1 MITSHGGVLRVGHEG
16 SDGLRS
22 VGVSEQT
29 GETLWQQV
37 QQALQP
43 NLSRPTFE
51 TWIRPARFLSFSAGE
66 LRLEAPNA
74 FTCSWLRKNYQ
85 SQIAAVASEIA
96 GCSVAVEVVAA
107 SGGTDPHPSLAGTP
121 PAESPLPASGSSEA
135 PAAAGNVLF
144 PGSRASDSVPG
155 SLPAGPGQQG
165 MAAAITPQSPAG
177 GIPLA
182 GLNSRYSFSR
192 FVVGPNSRMAHAA
205 ALAVAESPGREFNPL
220 FICGGVGLGKTHLMQ
235 AIGHYR
241 LEIDPL
247 ARVFYVSTETFTNDL
262 IQAIRKDGMQA
273 FRDRYR
279 AADLILVD
287 DIQFIEG
294 KEYTQE
300 EFFHTFNA
308 LHEAGRQIVIA
319 SDRPPS
325 QIPRL
330 QERLISRF
338 SMGLIADIQVP
349 DLETRMAI
357 LQKKAEGEEMHLPR
371 DLIQYIAGRFTSN
384 IRELEGA
391 LTRAGAFAS
400 ITGLPMTVESVAPML
415 DPVGHDVEVTPK
427 QVLDKV
433 SEVFGVGIEEMK
445 SPSRRRN
452 VSQARQVGMFLMR
465 QSTTLS
471 LPRIG
476 EVFGGKD
483 HSTVMYAIEQVEKKL
498 SSDPTTARQV
508 QQVRD
513 LLQIDSRKRR

>member
-1 MITSHGGVLRVGHEG
+1 LWP
-16 SDGLRS
+16 S
-22 VGVSEQT
+22 VQQGEQ
-29 GETLWQQV
+29 LWHQV
-37 QQALQP
+37 QQDLQAS
-43 NLSRPTFE
+43 LSKPTFE
-51 TWIRPARFLSFSAGE
+51 TWIRPARCTGYDQGRLE
-66 LRLEAPNA
+66 LEAPNSFA
-74 FTCSWLRKNYQ
+74 CGWLRKNYLTAI
-85 SQIAAVASEIA
+85 STAASAIA
-96 GCSVAVEVVAA
+96 GQPVAVVVQAA
-107 SGGTDPHPSLAGTP
+107 NGHAQVDAGAGAPSTAAGERDRGQEP
-121 PAESPLPASGSSEA
+121 QG
-135 PAAAGNVLF
+135 PAAAAQPLSGM
-144 PGSRASDSVPG
+144 PSRLS
-155 SLPAGPGQQG
+155 
-165 MAAAITPQSPAG
+165 
-177 GIPLA
+177 A
-182 GLNSRYSFSR
+182 GLNPRYVFNR

-205 ALAVAESPGREFNPL
+205 SLAVAEAPGREFNPL
-220 FICGGVGLGKTHLMQ
+220 FLCGGVGLGKTHLMQ

-241 LEIDPL
+241 LEIDPD

-319 SDRPPS
+319 SDRPPN

-338 SMGLIADIQVP
+338 SMGLIADIQAP

-357 LQKKAEGEEMHLPR
+357 LHKKAEQEQMSLPR
-371 DLIQYIAGRFTSN
+371 ELIQFIAGRFTSN

-391 LTRAGAFAS
+391 LTRAVAFVS

-415 DPVGHDVEVTPK
+415 DPVSGDVDVTPD
-427 QVLDKV
+427 QVLTKV
-433 SEVFGVGIEEMK
+433 AEVFSVSPDEMR
-445 SPSRRRN
+445 SASRKRN

-465 QSTTLS
+465 QCTDLS

-483 HSTVMYAIEQVEKKL
+483 HSTVMYAVDQIDKKV
-498 SSDPTTARQV
+498 SSDPALARQV

-513 LLQIDSRKRR
+513 LLQIDSRRRR

>member
-1 MITSHGGVLRVGHEG
+1 MVLTG
-16 SDGLRS
+16 S
-22 VGVSEQT
+22 E
-29 GETLWQQV
+29 LWNKV
-37 QQALQP
+37 QHALQSS
-43 NLSRPTFE
+43 LSKPTFE
-51 TWIRPARFLSFSAGE
+51 TWIRPARCSAFADGE
-66 LRLEAPNA
+66 LTLQAPNSFA
-74 FTCSWLRKNYQ
+74 SNWLRKNYVATIAEVASDLHGAPVTVTVLAREEAAADPPQAAQ
-85 SQIAAVASEIA
+85 SQAAGVAPA
-96 GCSVAVEVVAA
+96 ATANPTTTTTAAA
-107 SGGTDPHPSLAGTP
+107 SGAAPRR
-121 PAESPLPASGSSEA
+121 LP
-135 PAAAGNVLF
+135 
-144 PGSRASDSVPG
+144 
-155 SLPAGPGQQG
+155 
-165 MAAAITPQSPAG
+165 
-177 GIPLA
+177 
-182 GLNSRYSFSR
+182 GLNMRYVFNR

-241 LEIDPL
+241 LEIDPD
-247 ARVFYVSTETFTNDL
+247 ARVSYVSTETFTNDL

-279 AADLILVD
+279 ATDLILVD

-338 SMGLIADIQVP
+338 SMGLIADIQAP

-357 LQKKAEGEEMHLPR
+357 LQKKAEQERVTLPR
-371 DLIQYIAGRFTSN
+371 DLIQYISGRFTSN

-391 LTRAGAFAS
+391 LTRAVAFAS

-415 DPVGHDVEVTPK
+415 DPSGQGVEVTPQ
-427 QVLDKV
+427 QVIEKV
-433 SEVFGVGIEEMK
+433 SEVFDVSADDML
-445 SPSRRRN
+445 SSSRRRA

-465 QSTTLS
+465 QGTGLS

-476 EVFGGKD
+476 ETFGGKD
-483 HSTVMYAIEQVEKKL
+483 HTTVMYAIEQVEKKL
-498 SSDPTTARQV
+498 ASDPQLASQV
-508 QQVRD
+508 QRVRYM
-513 LLQIDSRKRR
+513 LQIDSRCKR

>member
-1 MITSHGGVLRVGHEG
+1 MPHLRPERRG
-16 SDGLRS
+16 SDPIFDLYPGGRAA
-22 VGVSEQT
+22 VQQSEQ
-29 GETLWQQV
+29 LWHRV
-37 QQALQP
+37 VEALQAS
-43 NLSRPTFE
+43 LSKPTFE
-51 TWIRPARFLSFSAGE
+51 TWIRPARCLGWQDGW
-66 LRLEAPNA
+66 LQLEAPNSFA
-74 FTCSWLRKNYQ
+74 CSWLRKNYLDK
-85 SQIAAVASEIA
+85 IEAIASE
-96 GCSVAVEVVAA
+96 
-107 SGGTDPHPSLAGTP
+107 LAGRSVQVRIGAAPEAGAVPP
-121 PAESPLPASGSSEA
+121 PAAAPLPASPGS
-135 PAAAGNVLF
+135 PTAAASG
-144 PGSRASDSVPG
+144 
-155 SLPAGPGQQG
+155 AGPPGAG
-165 MAAAITPQSPAG
+165 ASGGGTAG
-177 GIPLA
+177 GGSAGGGSGNGTPA
-182 GLNSRYSFSR
+182 SPRSGLNLRYVFSR

-220 FICGGVGLGKTHLMQ
+220 FLCGGVGLGKTHLMQ

-241 LEIDPL
+241 LEIDPG
-247 ARVFYVSTETFTNDL
+247 ARVSYVSTETFTNDL

-308 LHEAGRQIVIA
+308 LHEAGRQIVIT

-338 SMGLIADIQVP
+338 SMGLIADIQAP

-357 LQKKAEGEEMHLPR
+357 LHKKAESEQMALPR
-371 DLIQYIAGRFTSN
+371 ELIHYIAGRFTSN

-391 LTRAGAFAS
+391 LTRAVAFAS

-415 DPVGHDVEVTPK
+415 DPIGNDVEVTPE
-427 QVLDKV
+427 QVLEKV
-433 SEVFGVGIEEMK
+433 AEVFVVRIEDML
-445 SPSRRRN
+445 SPSRKRA

-465 QSTTLS
+465 QNTTLS

-476 EVFGGKD
+476 EAFGGKD
-483 HSTVMYAIEQVEKKL
+483 HSTVMYAVEQVEKKL
-498 SSDPTTARQV
+498 SNDPGLARRV

>member
-1 MITSHGGVLRVGHEG
+1 
-16 SDGLRS
+16 
-22 VGVSEQT
+22 
-29 GETLWQQV
+29 V
-37 QQALQP
+37 QQANQLWHQIQAALQA
-43 NLSRPTFE
+43 NLSKPTFE
-51 TWIRPARFLSFSAGE
+51 TWIRPARCLGFNGRQLQ
-66 LRLEAPNA
+66 LEAPNSFA
-74 FTCSWLRKNYQ
+74 CGWLRKNYLGT
-85 SQIAAVASEIA
+85 IEAVATEISGHPVSVTVSTPA
-96 GCSVAVEVVAA
+96 GDEGLLPGG
-107 SGGTDPHPSLAGTP
+107 SGLAGAAAPALRPNGNGLP
-121 PAESPLPASGSSEA
+121 PATVVPAGE
-135 PAAAGNVLF
+135 AAAAARQ
-144 PGSRASDSVPG
+144 PGS
-155 SLPAGPGQQG
+155 
-165 MAAAITPQSPAG
+165 
-177 GIPLA
+177 
-182 GLNSRYSFSR
+182 GLNPRYVFNR

-205 ALAVAESPGREFNPL
+205 SLAVAEAPGREFNPL

-241 LEIDPL
+241 LEIDPR

-357 LQKKAEGEEMHLPR
+357 LHKKAEQEQMSLPR
-371 DLIQYIAGRFTSN
+371 DLIQFIAGRFTSN

-391 LTRAGAFAS
+391 LTRAVAFAS

-415 DPVGHDVEVTPK
+415 DPAGSTVEVKPD
-427 QVLDKV
+427 QVVDKV
-433 SEVFGVGIEEMK
+433 AEVFGVGVEEMR
-445 SPSRRRN
+445 SASRKRA
-452 VSQARQVGMFLMR
+452 VSQARQVGMYLMR
-465 QSTTLS
+465 QSTDLS

-483 HSTVMYAIEQVEKKL
+483 HSTVMYAVEQTEKKL
-498 SSDPTTARQV
+498 NSDPALARQV

>member
-1 MITSHGGVLRVGHEG
+1 MTV
-16 SDGLRS
+16 
-22 VGVSEQT
+22 QQ
-29 GETLWQQV
+29 GEALWRQV
-37 QQALQP
+37 QEALQG
-43 NLSRPTFE
+43 NLSKPTFE
-51 TWIRPARFLSFSAGE
+51 TWIRPATCVALQGNE
-66 LRLEAPNA
+66 LQLLAPNTFA
-74 FTCSWLRKNYQ
+74 CGWLRKNYL
-85 SQIAAVASEIA
+85 STIAAVASEIA
-96 GCSVAVEVVAA
+96 GRSIAVSVEA
-107 SGGTDPHPSLAGTP
+107 GGESAQGITLNGQPPTTAGVDV
-121 PAESPLPASGSSEA
+121 SQGSSAPQQRTATGEA
-135 PAAAGNVLF
+135 P
-144 PGSRASDSVPG
+144 RK
-155 SLPAGPGQQG
+155 
-165 MAAAITPQSPAG
+165 
-177 GIPLA
+177 LA
-182 GLNSRYSFSR
+182 PGLNPRYVFNR

-205 ALAVAESPGREFNPL
+205 ALAVAEAPGREFNPL

-241 LEIDPL
+241 LEIDPE
-247 ARVFYVSTETFTNDL
+247 ARVAYVSTETFTNDL
-262 IQAIRKDGMQA
+262 IQAIRKDGMQK

-338 SMGLIADIQVP
+338 SMGLIADIQTP

-357 LQKKAEGEEMHLPR
+357 LHKKAEHERVSLPR
-371 DLIQYIAGRFTSN
+371 DLIQYLAGRFTSN

-391 LTRAGAFAS
+391 LTRAVAFAS

-415 DPVGHDVEVTPK
+415 EPAGVEVEVTPD
-427 QVLDKV
+427 QVLSKV
-433 SEVFGVGIEEMK
+433 AEVFGVGVDEMK
-445 SPSRRRN
+445 SASRKRA
-452 VSQARQVGMFLMR
+452 VSQARQVGMYLMR
-465 QSTTLS
+465 QGTNLS

-476 EVFGGKD
+476 DAFGGKD
-483 HSTVMYAIEQVEKKL
+483 HSTVMYAVEQTEKKL
-498 SSDPTTARQV
+498 GADPQLGRQV

-513 LLQIDSRKRR
+513 LLQIDSRRRTR

>member
-1 MITSHGGVLRVGHEG
+1 
-16 SDGLRS
+16 
-22 VGVSEQT
+22 
-29 GETLWQQV
+29 
-37 QQALQP
+37 
-43 NLSRPTFE
+43 
-51 TWIRPARFLSFSAGE
+51 
-66 LRLEAPNA
+66 
-74 FTCSWLRKNYQ
+74 
-85 SQIAAVASEIA
+85 
-96 GCSVAVEVVAA
+96 
-107 SGGTDPHPSLAGTP
+107 
-121 PAESPLPASGSSEA
+121 
-135 PAAAGNVLF
+135 
-144 PGSRASDSVPG
+144 
-155 SLPAGPGQQG
+155 
-165 MAAAITPQSPAG
+165 
-177 GIPLA
+177 
-182 GLNSRYSFSR
+182 
-192 FVVGPNSRMAHAA
+192 
-205 ALAVAESPGREFNPL
+205 
-220 FICGGVGLGKTHLMQ
+220 
-235 AIGHYR
+235 
-241 LEIDPL
+241 
-247 ARVFYVSTETFTNDL
+247 
-262 IQAIRKDGMQA
+262 MQA
-273 FRDRYR
+273 FRNRYR

-338 SMGLIADIQVP
+338 SMGLIADIQSP

-357 LQKKAEGEEMHLPR
+357 LHKKAEQEQMSLPR
-371 DLIQYIAGRFTSN
+371 ELIHYIAGRFTSN

-391 LTRAGAFAS
+391 LTRAVAFVS

-415 DPVGHDVEVTPK
+415 DPGGTSVEVTPQ

-433 SEVFGVGIEEMK
+433 SEVFEVAIEEMR
-445 SPSRRRN
+445 SPSRKRA

-483 HSTVMYAIEQVEKKL
+483 HSTVMYAVDQIEKKINN
-498 SSDPTTARQV
+498 DPALARRI

>member
-1 MITSHGGVLRVGHEG
+1 MQ
-16 SDGLRS
+16 RS
-22 VGVSEQT
+22 AQQGDE
-29 GETLWQQV
+29 LWHQV
-37 QQALQP
+37 QQALQA
-43 NLSRPTFE
+43 NLSKPTFE
-51 TWIRPARFLSFSAGE
+51 TWIRPARCEGFSADQ
-66 LRLEAPNA
+66 LQLEAPNSFA
-74 FTCSWLRKNYQ
+74 CGWLRKNYLGT
-85 SQIAAVASEIA
+85 IEAVASEIA
-96 GCSVAVEVVAA
+96 GRPVQVLVTAA
-107 SGGTDPHPSLAGTP
+107 SGDDVIIQASNGHPAP
-121 PAESPLPASGSSEA
+121 PPGPASKVA
-135 PAAAGNVLF
+135 
-144 PGSRASDSVPG
+144 
-155 SLPAGPGQQG
+155 
-165 MAAAITPQSPAG
+165 SPAG
-177 GIPLA
+177 REASARATGETPRKLA
-182 GLNSRYSFSR
+182 QGLNPRYVFNR

-205 ALAVAESPGREFNPL
+205 ALAVAEAPGREFNPL
-220 FICGGVGLGKTHLMQ
+220 FLCGGVGLGKTHLMQ

-241 LEIDPL
+241 LEINPE

-338 SMGLIADIQVP
+338 SMGLIADIQAP

-357 LQKKAEGEEMHLPR
+357 LHKKAEQEQMVLPR
-371 DLIQYIAGRFTSN
+371 DLIQFIAGRFTSN

-391 LTRAGAFAS
+391 LTRAVAFAS

-415 DPVGHDVEVTPK
+415 DPAGGDVEVKPS
-427 QVLDKV
+427 QVMDKV
-433 SEVFGVGIEEMK
+433 AEVFGVGVEEMR
-445 SPSRRRN
+445 SASRKRA
-452 VSQARQVGMFLMR
+452 VSQ
-465 QSTTLS
+465 
-471 LPRIG
+471 
-476 EVFGGKD
+476 
-483 HSTVMYAIEQVEKKL
+483 
-498 SSDPTTARQV
+498 ARQV

>member
-1 MITSHGGVLRVGHEG
+1 M
-16 SDGLRS
+16 
-22 VGVSEQT
+22 QQ
-29 GETLWQQV
+29 GETLWRQV
-37 QQALQP
+37 QEALQG
-43 NLSRPTFE
+43 NLSKPTFE
-51 TWIRPARFLSFSAGE
+51 TWIRPATCVDLQGNE
-66 LRLEAPNA
+66 LQLLAPNTFA
-74 FTCSWLRKNYQ
+74 CGWLRKNYL
-85 SQIAAVASEIA
+85 STIAAVASEIA
-96 GCSVAVEVVAA
+96 GRPIAVSVEAGGESAQGITLNGQPPTTAGVEVAPGSAA
-107 SGGTDPHPSLAGTP
+107 PQQRTATG
-121 PAESPLPASGSSEA
+121 EA
-135 PAAAGNVLF
+135 P
-144 PGSRASDSVPG
+144 RK
-155 SLPAGPGQQG
+155 
-165 MAAAITPQSPAG
+165 
-177 GIPLA
+177 LA
-182 GLNSRYSFSR
+182 PGLNPRYVFNR

-205 ALAVAESPGREFNPL
+205 ALAVAEAPGREFNPL

-241 LEIDPL
+241 LEIDPE
-247 ARVFYVSTETFTNDL
+247 ARVAYVSTETFTNDL
-262 IQAIRKDGMQA
+262 IQAIRKDGMQK

-338 SMGLIADIQVP
+338 SMGLIADIQTP

-357 LQKKAEGEEMHLPR
+357 LHKKAEHERVSLPR
-371 DLIQYIAGRFTSN
+371 DLIQYLAGRFTSN

-391 LTRAGAFAS
+391 LTRAVAFAS

-415 DPVGHDVEVTPK
+415 EPAGVEVEVTPD
-427 QVLDKV
+427 QVLNKV
-433 SEVFGVGIEEMK
+433 AEVFGVGVDEMK
-445 SPSRRRN
+445 SASRKRA
-452 VSQARQVGMFLMR
+452 VSQARQVGMYLMR
-465 QSTTLS
+465 QGTNLS

-476 EVFGGKD
+476 DAFGGKD
-483 HSTVMYAIEQVEKKL
+483 HSTVMYAVDQTEKKL
-498 SSDPTTARQV
+498 AADPQLGRQI

-513 LLQIDSRKRR
+513 LLQIDSRRRTR